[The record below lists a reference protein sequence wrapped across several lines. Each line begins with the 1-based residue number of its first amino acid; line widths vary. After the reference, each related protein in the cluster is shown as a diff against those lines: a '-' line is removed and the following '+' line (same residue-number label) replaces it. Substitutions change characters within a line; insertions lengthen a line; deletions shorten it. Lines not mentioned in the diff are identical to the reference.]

1 MSDVMSDD
9 KPQQKTLLI
18 PLLVGAPSS
27 WCMFVV
33 DNFTQ
38 SYPCITIVDPCS
50 PPATCSRCPSLSLL
64 TRILCSHAPFVSAE
78 AHVSPLADIHVF
90 CQVLKYARLRS
101 EHKPLQS
108 CEYSKVRPSTTHSG
122 LFPPDTRFP
131 LLPYPIHYVC
141 RGRAAAPD
149 KSAAYIL
156 TWLVKEFRKDK
167 HRKPSPRSYQYHYLR
182 SFDRAFE
189 NPANFRNCLLSLYY
203 KFCFRSFPLISRVWI
218 LSQVLRRKHLPCSL
232 LKDAVVP
239 MPTGRTKPK
248 KPPPLVSS
256 SKVYQQLLTRPV
268 LPRRTKPRRTKPLR
282 IAKITANASPSTI
295 EVKGVKLTRGV
306 VSFASIISDH
316 AKGHG
321 GFNNELKQVHRN
333 FRDKP
338 DMCETT
344 FRDTLCEAFEKKHI
358 IDNIMPDGLRKA
370 LQTYQNHKK
379 NATLPP
385 PPFPLS
391 TISDLCLIISSMTS
405 HGLCVLRRSGHNQ
418 LVYAYSGGYCLLT
431 EYTYKEQTLPTSTE
445 ALRDF
450 IVNNGACEDDQKN
463 VKAVTAEHWL
473 LVFLYED
480 KWYIPSLHQSRVE
493 VKRPHT
499 ANVDD
504 VDVKICEE
512 RAIMFGERFAGYGH
526 ESLQSDNHDLTLSV
540 ATLLAAVRGIMRT
553 PKMQEVFTCSF
564 EKLKGILPST
574 AQSNILA
581 IANATGAISTVQC
594 TAKPDDP
601 NAQFTCWL
609 ESNCETCKEKYVTF
623 TVQSSIHFKVKGKLK
638 QITLNSES
646 NLYRVTHSI
655 YIWTFYGTVPLSLQ
669 SVDECKRSTMKNL
682 LVNSL
687 PTLSTCEDTRKRHT
701 ELLCEILICLMCYA
715 EYEKEPLSDDAITAV
730 CKLCELPV
738 LQSVS
743 TAQYHI
749 PFTDVGQ
756 VPTSKTYTTHF
767 NKDYSHT
774 GQAPDLKYL
783 DNSDRS
789 KGL

>member
-1 MSDVMSDD
+1 M
-9 KPQQKTLLI
+9 
-18 PLLVGAPSS
+18 
-27 WCMFVV
+27 
-33 DNFTQ
+33 
-38 SYPCITIVDPCS
+38 
-50 PPATCSRCPSLSLL
+50 
-64 TRILCSHAPFVSAE
+64 
-78 AHVSPLADIHVF
+78 
-90 CQVLKYARLRS
+90 
-101 EHKPLQS
+101 
-108 CEYSKVRPSTTHSG
+108 
-122 LFPPDTRFP
+122 
-131 LLPYPIHYVC
+131 
-141 RGRAAAPD
+141 
-149 KSAAYIL
+149 
-156 TWLVKEFRKDK
+156 
-167 HRKPSPRSYQYHYLR
+167 
-182 SFDRAFE
+182 
-189 NPANFRNCLLSLYY
+189 
-203 KFCFRSFPLISRVWI
+203 
-218 LSQVLRRKHLPCSL
+218 
-232 LKDAVVP
+232 
-239 MPTGRTKPK
+239 
-248 KPPPLVSS
+248 
-256 SKVYQQLLTRPV
+256 
-268 LPRRTKPRRTKPLR
+268 R

-512 RAIMFGERFAGYGH
+512 RAIMFGERSAGYGH

-749 PFTDVGQ
+749 HFTDVGQ
-756 VPTSKTYTTHF
+756 VPTRERYTTHF